1 MKIKQVHAHFL
12 ISIGN
17 YSNERIGFSVV
28 LDENEQPEEIVSE
41 LRKKAAAIVGLPA
54 EDLYNRKWQAEREC
68 QALEIRMAKLRKE
81 WDSMSEFLK
90 AQGINPDAPPMPQ
103 FNNLLNAAKVEEE
116 TVSHGEIIDAD
127 GDAMF

>member
-1 MKIKQVHAHFL
+1 MKINQVHAHFL

-17 YSNERIGFSVV
+17 YSNERIGFSATLEEGETEEEVV
-28 LDENEQPEEIVSE
+28 AR
-41 LRKKAAAIVGLPA
+41 LRKKAVEIVGAPA
-54 EDLYNRKWQAEREC
+54 EDLYNRKWKAEQEC
-68 QALEIRMAKLRKE
+68 RAVETRMARLTKE
-81 WDSMSEFLK
+81 WDAMTEFLK